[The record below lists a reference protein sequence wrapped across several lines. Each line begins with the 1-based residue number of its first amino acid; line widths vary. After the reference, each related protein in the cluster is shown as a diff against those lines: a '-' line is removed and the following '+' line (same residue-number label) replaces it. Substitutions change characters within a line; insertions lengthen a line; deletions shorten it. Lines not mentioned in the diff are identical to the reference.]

1 MTIATHSH
9 PENLPAR
16 MPAGA
21 APVEA
26 QDSALMVFARE
37 LQEAANIA
45 ANLARTSFVPSTLRG
60 KVEDLTAA
68 ILAGQELG
76 LPVMAT
82 LRSIDVIQGTPGLR
96 AHAMRGLVQ
105 THGHSVQLVKS
116 TPELC
121 VMRGRR
127 AGESEWQEVT
137 WTIARA
143 EQMALAGKGEWKK
156 QPQTML
162 VARATGEICRLI
174 ASDVLYAMPY
184 AAEELDGM
192 SSTAPAGESSRVT
205 VEEILSSR
213 GTVPAAAGEGPSAPT
228 PEPPGA
234 VQSERMIS
242 EAQQK
247 KMAVLMRQH
256 GITDKDTALA
266 FVAEVIGRTVESRN
280 ELTLAEA
287 GRVIDTLEREP
298 RPEPGTEQ
306 APPPPPAGASASAP
320 SEADALWQQI
330 VAAWPGTTSELNTA
344 FAQVMG
350 GVAPEKASEA
360 ELDEFLKKLRAGE
373 L

>member
-45 ANLARTSFVPSTLRG
+45 ASLARTAFVPATLRG

-105 THGHSVQLVKS
+105 SHGHSVQLVES
-116 TPELC
+116 TPDRC
-121 VMRGRR
+121 VMRGLRK
-127 AGESEWQEVT
+127 GDEKWQEVT
-137 WTIARA
+137 WTIPRA
-143 EQMALAGKGEWKK
+143 KQMGLTDKGEWKK

-192 SSTAPAGESSRVT
+192 SSAPLVEESSQVT

-213 GTVPAAAGEGPSAPT
+213 GAPMAEDAGSTASTAEVGQPSGGPTPEDFLVRARAATTFAEFKVIWDEAGASGVSASAEQAAELKAIGARLKDASAAAAGQT
-228 PEPPGA
+228 
-234 VQSERMIS
+234 
-242 EAQQK
+242 
-247 KMAVLMRQH
+247 
-256 GITDKDTALA
+256 
-266 FVAEVIGRTVESRN
+266 
-280 ELTLAEA
+280 
-287 GRVIDTLEREP
+287 
-298 RPEPGTEQ
+298 
-306 APPPPPAGASASAP
+306 PPAGVSAEPP
-320 SEADALWQQI
+320 SEADALYQQI
-330 VAAWPGTTSELNTA
+330 VAAWPGTTNELNTA
-344 FAQVMG
+344 FAQVMD
-350 GVAPEKASEA
+350 GVLPGDASEA
-360 ELDEFLKKLRAGE
+360 ELDSFLAKLKAGE